1 MGDDLA
7 PAGGPRWVTL
17 EGGSFIAGSDDF
29 YPDEA
34 PARERTVAA
43 FQLATTPVTN
53 RQFATFVE
61 ATGHLTV
68 AERPLSEAEF
78 PHLPAAERAPGSL
91 VFTPTAGPVDLGD
104 WRQWWRWVP
113 GANWHHPRGTGE
125 EARPDH
131 PVVQVAYADAVAY
144 ARWAGG
150 RLPTE
155 DELEFAAC
163 GGNRPA
169 PYAWGE
175 ERDPGGVLMA
185 NTWRGRFPYL
195 NEGANGWVG
204 TSPVGAFPAN
214 GYGLF
219 DTIGNVWEWTG
230 DLYDGQP
237 DPGGCACGPDV
248 AALRAAAQEPTATP
262 SATRRVVK
270 GGSHLCAPEY
280 CLRYRPAARSPQS
293 EDSATTHLGFR
304 VARDA

>member
-104 WRQWWRWVP
+104 WR
-113 GANWHHPRGTGE
+113 
-125 EARPDH
+125 
-131 PVVQVAYADAVAY
+131 
-144 ARWAGG
+144 
-150 RLPTE
+150 
-155 DELEFAAC
+155 
-163 GGNRPA
+163 A
-169 PYAWGE
+169 PSG
-175 ERDPGGVLMA
+175 P
-185 NTWRGRFPYL
+185 
-195 NEGANGWVG
+195 
-204 TSPVGAFPAN
+204 SP
-214 GYGLF
+214 
-219 DTIGNVWEWTG
+219 
-230 DLYDGQP
+230 
-237 DPGGCACGPDV
+237 
-248 AALRAAAQEPTATP
+248 PTATACSTP
-262 SATRRVVK
+262 SATSGSGRATSTTGSPTRAAVPVGRTSPRCALRPRSRRRRRPRP
-270 GGSHLCAPEY
+270 GGW
-280 CLRYRPAARSPQS
+280 
-293 EDSATTHLGFR
+293 
-304 VARDA
+304 

>member
-104 WRQWWRWVP
+104 CSQRPVGSMLSGGLDSSSVVAL
-113 GANWHHPRGTGE
+113 GA
-125 EARPDH
+125 
-131 PVVQVAYADAVAY
+131 
-144 ARWAGG
+144 G
-150 RLPTE
+150 R
-155 DELEFAAC
+155 ELASPP
-163 GGNRPA
+163 GNR
-169 PYAWGE
+169 
-175 ERDPGGVLMA
+175 
-185 NTWRGRFPYL
+185 
-195 NEGANGWVG
+195 
-204 TSPVGAFPAN
+204 
-214 GYGLF
+214 
-219 DTIGNVWEWTG
+219 
-230 DLYDGQP
+230 
-237 DPGGCACGPDV
+237 
-248 AALRAAAQEPTATP
+248 
-262 SATRRVVK
+262 
-270 GGSHLCAPEY
+270 
-280 CLRYRPAARSPQS
+280 
-293 EDSATTHLGFR
+293 
-304 VARDA
+304 

>member
-1 MGDDLA
+1 M
-7 PAGGPRWVTL
+7 
-17 EGGSFIAGSDDF
+17 
-29 YPDEA
+29 
-34 PARERTVAA
+34 AA

-131 PVVQVAYADAVAY
+131 PVVQVAY
-144 ARWAGG
+144 G
-150 RLPTE
+150 
-155 DELEFAAC
+155 
-163 GGNRPA
+163 
-169 PYAWGE
+169 
-175 ERDPGGVLMA
+175 
-185 NTWRGRFPYL
+185 
-195 NEGANGWVG
+195 
-204 TSPVGAFPAN
+204 
-214 GYGLF
+214 
-219 DTIGNVWEWTG
+219 
-230 DLYDGQP
+230 
-237 DPGGCACGPDV
+237 
-248 AALRAAAQEPTATP
+248 
-262 SATRRVVK
+262 
-270 GGSHLCAPEY
+270 
-280 CLRYRPAARSPQS
+280 LRYRPAARSPQS